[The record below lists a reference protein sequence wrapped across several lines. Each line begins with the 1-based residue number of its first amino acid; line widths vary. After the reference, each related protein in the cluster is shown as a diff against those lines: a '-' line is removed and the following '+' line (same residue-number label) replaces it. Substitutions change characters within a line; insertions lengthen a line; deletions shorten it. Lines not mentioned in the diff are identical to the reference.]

1 MGWRR
6 KGRGSAFTIPEVPSN
21 FSAVVAPT
29 TVKCQAA
36 EAEAAGAASVST

>member
-6 KGRGSAFTIPEVPSN
+6 KGRGSVFTIPEVPSN

-36 EAEAAGAASVST
+36 EAAGAASVST